1 MSHISGVGGVSAMHG
16 VLVQRLSIIG
26 VGLIGGS
33 LARALRRMG
42 AVEHVTGIGRGREN
56 LERARELGVVD
67 DWTQDVAAG
76 VKQADM
82 VVVAVPMGMY
92 DQVFAAMAAHLK
104 QGCII
109 SDAGST
115 KQHAIEVAERH
126 LPDPSMFIPA
136 HPIAGT
142 EQSGVEAS
150 FADLYIG
157 RSCIITPRAGTDTE
171 ALKVVE
177 EIWKAAGSHV
187 ELMDAATHDDLLAG
201 VSHLP
206 HIAAFALVNAVRR
219 EKAGAH
225 DPFAFAAGGFR
236 DFTRIASS
244 SPQMWRDIALC
255 NREPLLRKM
264 DALQSELGRLRR
276 ALEGSDGE
284 ALLNE
289 FSEAKQARDA
299 WLARHGG
306 GL

>member
-1 MSHISGVGGVSAMHG
+1 MLIK
-16 VLVQRLSIIG
+16 RLSIIG

-33 LARALRRMG
+33 LARALRRAG
-42 AVEHVTGIGRGREN
+42 VVQQITGIGRGREN
-56 LERARELGVVD
+56 LERAVELGVVD
-67 DWTQDVAAG
+67 DWTHDVAEG
-76 VKQADM
+76 VKDADM

-92 DQVFAAMAAHLK
+92 DQVFAAMAGSLK
-104 QGCII
+104 ENCIV
-109 SDAGST
+109 SDAGSS
-115 KQHAIEVAERH
+115 KQHAIEAARRH
-126 LPDPSMFIPA
+126 LANPAMFIAA

-150 FADLYIG
+150 FADLYVG
-157 RSCIITPRAGTDTE
+157 RRCIITPVAGTDAA
-171 ALKVVE
+171 ALKLVE
-177 EIWKAAGSHV
+177 GIWKAAGSQV

-219 EKAGAH
+219 EKTGVY

-255 NREPLLRKM
+255 NREPVLRKI
-264 DALQSELGRLRR
+264 DALLAELGRLRA
-276 ALEGSDGE
+276 ALENQDGDT
-284 ALLNE
+284 LLNE

-299 WLARHGG
+299 WLAKHGG